1 MVAVPRLGR
10 GRLGPRRPLGAAL
23 GDFQTSGTKLTAP
36 RPPVISSPQ
45 VRLGDFA
52 RRKAE
57 IWALARDAKRLGAL
71 RANAA
76 RLRAS
81 HFTYAGVM
89 DQIARLLARGNAT
102 DGTGTDLR
110 CAPRS
115 PLGGPLCEKRDCVPP
130 WAALR
135 AASK

>member
-1 MVAVPRLGR
+1 M
-10 GRLGPRRPLGAAL
+10 
-23 GDFQTSGTKLTAP
+23 
-36 RPPVISSPQ
+36 
-45 VRLGDFA
+45 RLGDFA